1 LAHFEEFMYI
11 ERMNILILEDEE
23 ILREKLAT
31 YVSDKVDQIY
41 ACSDLKT
48 ANDIIQNNK
57 VDILVSDH
65 QLPDGL
71 GMDFIKSLK
80 KAEIEIPACLLM
92 TAHSE
97 LSLAIDSVNYGV
109 DFFLE
114 KPFKKAQFI
123 EKIELLI
130 KKVKDNSEVQELLNL
145 FTIQENCRE
154 ILTSEHDLSPRE
166 IEVIQYLFRFDKNEL
181 IAKKMH
187 ISAGTVKNH
196 LANIY
201 QKTYVANKR
210 ELKEFI
216 QKLNSTQS

>member
-1 LAHFEEFMYI
+1 
-11 ERMNILILEDEE
+11 MNLLILEDED
-23 ILREKLAT
+23 ILQEKLVT
-31 YVSDKVDQIY
+31 YTTDKFDHVYTCADIES
-41 ACSDLKT
+41 AK
-48 ANDIIQNNK
+48 NIIQSHQI
-57 VDILVSDH
+57 DILISDH
-65 QLPDGL
+65 RLPDGL

-80 KAEIEIPACLLM
+80 DSEKKFPACLLM

-114 KPFKKAQFI
+114 KPFKKADFLEKVDVLI
-123 EKIELLI
+123 EK
-130 KKVKDNSEVQELLNL
+130 VKETEEVQELLNL
-145 FTIQENCRE
+145 FTIQDHCRQLLINE
-154 ILTSEHDLSPRE
+154 YDLSERE

-201 QKTYVANKR
+201 QKTFVANKR

-216 QKLNSTQS
+216 QKHNKTDLLR